1 MDMDDDD
8 DANRVHVKVGEMD
21 PVDSGLMP
29 GLFAEAEKRGFWL
42 RVKNTNVSPSPV
54 IPVIKHKCDLLP
66 RILQFQSKTVVS
78 LHPAGNLDWNKES
91 IVEVRSNSKQQKIII
106 LFRVLSPTCISNP
119 VGDSRGGGCSR
130 ILGVCF
136 RLHLHSHPAC
146 H

>member
-42 RVKNTNVSPSPV
+42 RVKNTNVSPHAPSPV

-91 IVEVRSNSKQQKIII
+91 IVEVRSNIKQQKIII
-106 LFRVLSPTCISNP
+106 
-119 VGDSRGGGCSR
+119 
-130 ILGVCF
+130 
-136 RLHLHSHPAC
+136 
-146 H
+146 

>member
-42 RVKNTNVSPSPV
+42 RVKNTNVSPHAPSPV
-54 IPVIKHKCDLLP
+54 IPVIKHKYELLPLP

-91 IVEVRSNSKQQKIII
+91 IVEVSTNIKQHKIII
-106 LFRVLSPTCISNP
+106 
-119 VGDSRGGGCSR
+119 
-130 ILGVCF
+130 
-136 RLHLHSHPAC
+136 
-146 H
+146 